1 MIFFET
7 LAVAFGMYSA
17 IPVPQPEWNEKNM
30 RYALGAFPL
39 VGVVVGA
46 FWILWMKLVLY
57 FGFGEIF
64 SAAGFVILSPVITG
78 GIHLDGFLD
87 TSDALASYG
96 TPKRRREILA
106 DPHTGSFA
114 VIKLVVLFTAFFGV
128 CSVLSL
134 TMREGVMV
142 TFILVLSRC
151 LSGLSLVTFPINK
164 DSSLGKTFSKG
175 AAKKR
180 VRILLL
186 GLALLA
192 GGGLVFL
199 GSLGG
204 GLVILA
210 GLICFWDLWHT
221 AKKKFEGISGDLC
234 GWFLVRSEFFMI
246 LVLVLWEVLQR

>member
-1 MIFFET
+1 
-7 LAVAFGMYSA
+7 
-17 IPVPQPEWNEKNM
+17 
-30 RYALGAFPL
+30 
-39 VGVVVGA
+39 
-46 FWILWMKLVLY
+46 
-57 FGFGEIF
+57 
-64 SAAGFVILSPVITG
+64 
-78 GIHLDGFLD
+78 
-87 TSDALASYG
+87 
-96 TPKRRREILA
+96 
-106 DPHTGSFA
+106 
-114 VIKLVVLFTAFFGV
+114 
-128 CSVLSL
+128 
-134 TMREGVMV
+134 MV

-151 LSGLSLVTFPINK
+151 LSGLSLVTFPINE

-180 VRILLL
+180 VRILLS

-204 GLVILA
+204 VLVILA
-210 GLICFWDLWHT
+210 GLICFCDLWHT